1 MKFKNAIVNINS
13 RMNQAETRIY
23 RLEDRNCEV
32 TQLEENNNKNKKEER
47 ICDLPDTI
55 KRSNM

>member
-1 MKFKNAIVNINS
+1 
-13 RMNQAETRIY
+13 MNRAETRIY
-23 RLEDRNCEV
+23 RLEDRNFEV
-32 TQLEENNNKNKKEER
+32 IQLEENNNNKNKKEER